1 MFMEKYKIS
10 YLEGCDVTGQHYLEA
25 LLLVYTPCRCDSRN
39 DEKNVP
45 FLTFQL
51 FFYSPLKFLLE

>member
-10 YLEGCDVTGQHYLEA
+10 YLEGCDVTGQHNLEA
-25 LLLVYTPCRCDSRN
+25 LLLDNTPCRCDSRN

-45 FLTFQL
+45 FLISSYFCIDH
-51 FFYSPLKFLLE
+51 